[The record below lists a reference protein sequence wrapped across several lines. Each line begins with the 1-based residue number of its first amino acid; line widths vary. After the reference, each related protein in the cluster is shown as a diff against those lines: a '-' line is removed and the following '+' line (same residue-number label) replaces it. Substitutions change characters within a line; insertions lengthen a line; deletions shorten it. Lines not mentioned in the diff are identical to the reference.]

1 MKALL
6 FPLFLLGAVSL
17 LPGQNQPASL
27 QSAPAS
33 QVFEPSPILNAA
45 DILQPAYYQGLN
57 FRVRNPVPTY
67 GGDNAYEIDS
77 DFGVFQADGNAML
90 MRRVAEINAIA
101 ILNGISKT
109 DEFKQAALKAAQSP
123 LVVAKE
129 LVTNPVGTISG
140 VPRGIWKFLN
150 QAGQS
155 VKELGEGRKPDPV
168 DGNIAQNLLGFSKVK
183 RKISLDLGV
192 DPYST
197 NEAYQEALNQVAW
210 PAFAGGLTVNIG
222 VAVATAGI
230 GNAGLA
236 LTAVNWTGNFNDILR
251 ENSPADLRLM
261 NLGLLLKMGVTR
273 PDAVAFLNNNAISP
287 TAQTILVGSLASLGQ
302 ASGREY
308 FIQQATVSADEN
320 DALFYQQCA
329 QLMALVNASAPIS
342 AITLVN
348 GLPLCLTASGA
359 VVVPLQWDYVA
370 WTPMAAK
377 FANTVKA
384 LNFGTPPVSY
394 NLVISGV
401 VSPMAADALAKL
413 GIGISQKQ
421 LPNPLK

>member
-1 MKALL
+1 MKIFLVPVL
-6 FPLFLLGAVSL
+6 LLGAVSVVV
-17 LPGQNQPASL
+17 GQNQAATPPQAS
-27 QSAPAS
+27 P
-33 QVFEPSPILNAA
+33 VFEPSPILDASA
-45 DILQPAYYQGLN
+45 ILQPAYLQGPN

-67 GGDNAYEIDS
+67 GGANAYEIDS
-77 DFGVFQADGNAML
+77 DFGVFPADGNAML

-168 DGNIAQNLLGFSKVK
+168 DGNVAQNLLGFSKVK

-197 NEAYQEALNQVAW
+197 NEVYQEALNQVAW
-210 PAFAGGLTVNIG
+210 PAFAGGFTVNIG
-222 VAVATAGI
+222 TAVATAGI
-230 GNAGLA
+230 GTAGRA

-261 NLGLLLKMGVTR
+261 NLGLLLNMGVSR

-287 TAQTILVGSLASLGQ
+287 TAQTILVGSLALLGQ
-302 ASGREY
+302 AKGREY
-308 FIQQATVSADEN
+308 FIQQATVSADEH

-348 GLPLCLTASGA
+348 GLPLCLAAGGA

-377 FANTVKA
+377 FANTVKG
-384 LNFGTPPVSY
+384 LNLGTPPVSY

-401 VSPMAADALAKL
+401 VSPMAADELAKL

-421 LPNPLK
+421 LLNPLK

>member
-1 MKALL
+1 MKILL
-6 FPLFLLGAVSL
+6 APLLLLGVVSVAAAQDQAAS
-17 LPGQNQPASL
+17 PQPA
-27 QSAPAS
+27 P
-33 QVFEPSPILNAA
+33 QVFESSPILDAA
-45 DILQPAYYQGLN
+45 TILQPGYFQGPN
-57 FRVRNPVPTY
+57 FRVRPPVPTY
-67 GGDNAYEIDS
+67 GGVNSFEIDS
-77 DFGVFQADGNAML
+77 DFGVFSADGNALL

-101 ILNGISKT
+101 ALNDISKT

-168 DGNIAQNLLGFSKVK
+168 DGNVAQNLLGFSKVK

-197 NEAYQEALNQVAW
+197 NEAFQEALNQVAW
-210 PAFAGGLTVNIG
+210 PTFAGGLTVNIG

-261 NLGLLLKMGVTR
+261 NLGLLLAMGVTR

-287 TAQTILVGSLASLGQ
+287 TAQTILVGSLAQLGQ
-302 ASGREY
+302 ATGREY
-308 FIQQATVSADEN
+308 FIQQATVSADEH

-377 FANTVKA
+377 FANTVKG
-384 LNFGTPPVSY
+384 LSFGTPPVSY

-401 VSPMAADALAKL
+401 VSPMAADELAKL